1 MKRGGYVSNV
11 RRPSLQAKRIKKLPL
26 WATVAIYVAAFLL
39 LALITAAAT
48 LGIKHIMIESE
59 ANSHEPDMREGDF
72 YYNSLSWRDQQ
83 LYDLIFDSASKALER
98 TEVIPYSYDMDTFEK
113 VVRCVKGDNP
123 ELFYV
128 RFNELVINHGRYKT
142 YVTMSYRESGEALD
156 AMRAEFD
163 AAIEDSLAVVSGIDS
178 DFGRELAL
186 HDRIVSRC
194 SYANAET
201 DDIYNTAYGAL
212 VLGRA
217 YCDGYAYAM
226 KALFDEIDMTS
237 AIVYG
242 SVNDAEHVW
251 NLVCVDGSFYHLDA
265 MWDDADVSYDANMLF
280 HGYFNLDDNT
290 ILLDHSYYYD
300 DILPEA
306 DRVMDYY
313 RTQGIYAQTLEEV
326 EEIFFNELVKASATE
341 HGYIELYCEESIDNE
356 QLATH
361 YRNAVKRANETLGNE
376 LFMTAFVVHR
386 ASERTNA
393 ATVQIFYN

>member
-1 MKRGGYVSNV
+1 MSNV
-11 RRPSLQAKRIKKLPL
+11 RRPALLAKRGKKLSL
-26 WATVAIYVAAFLL
+26 WATVAIYIGVFII
-39 LALITAAAT
+39 LAVIAAAAT

-113 VVRCVKGDNP
+113 IVRCVKGDNP

-142 YVTMSYRESGEALD
+142 YVTMAYRETGKDLD
-156 AMRAEFD
+156 DMRAEFD
-163 AAIEDSLAVVSGIDS
+163 AAVEEGFLAASGLS
-178 DFGRELAL
+178 TDFARELAL
-186 HDRIVSRC
+186 HDWLIGRC

-226 KALFDEIDMTS
+226 KALFDKIDMTS

-251 NLVCVDGSFYHLDA
+251 NLVCVDEKFYHLDA
-265 MWDDADVSYDANMLF
+265 MWDDADVSYDADMLF
-280 HGYFNLDDNT
+280 HGYFNLDDNA

-300 DILPEA
+300 HLLPEA
-306 DRVMDYY
+306 DHVMDYY
-313 RTQGIYAQTLEEV
+313 RTMGIYSPTLDGI
-326 EEIFFNELVKASATE
+326 EEIFYNELIKASATE
-341 HGYIELYCEESIDNE
+341 HGYIEIFCEESIDNE
-356 QLATH
+356 KLATH
-361 YRNAVKRANETLGNE
+361 YRNAVNRANEALGYE
-376 LFMTAFVVHR
+376 RFMTAFIVHR

>member
-1 MKRGGYVSNV
+1 MKRGGFVSKI
-11 RRPSLQAKRIKKLPL
+11 RRPSLNAKKIPL
-26 WATVAIYVAAFLL
+26 WAKITLYVFLFLL
-39 LALITAAAT
+39 LALIAAAAT

-59 ANSHEPDMREGDF
+59 ANSHEPDSREGEF

-83 LYDLIFDSASKALER
+83 LYDLIRDSALEALER
-98 TEVIPYSYDMDTFEK
+98 TEVIPYSYDMDTFEN

-142 YVTMSYRESGEALD
+142 YVTMSYRESGKALD
-156 AMRAEFD
+156 DMRAEFD
-163 AAIEDSLAVVSGIDS
+163 AAVQEGLDAAYGLTT
-178 DFGRELAL
+178 DFARELAV
-186 HDRIVSRC
+186 HDWLVGRC
-194 SYANAET
+194 SYASAET

-226 KALFDEIDMTS
+226 KAIFDESNMTS
-237 AIVYG
+237 AVVYG
-242 SVNDAEHVW
+242 SVNEAEHVW
-251 NLVCVDGSFYHLDA
+251 NLVRIDGRYYHLDA
-265 MWDDADVSYDANMLF
+265 MWNDADVSYDADMRF
-280 HGYFNLDDNT
+280 HGYFNLDDNA

-300 DILPEA
+300 DLLPEA
-306 DRVMDYY
+306 DHVMDYY
-313 RTQGIYAQTLEEV
+313 RTLGIYASTLDGIEEV
-326 EEIFFNELVKASATE
+326 FYNELIKASTTE
-341 HGYIELYCEESIDNE
+341 HGYIEIFCEESIDNE

-361 YRNAVKRANETLGNE
+361 YRNAVKRANETLGAE
-376 LFMTAFVVHR
+376 RFMTAFVVHR

>member
-1 MKRGGYVSNV
+1 MSVT
-11 RRPSLQAKRIKKLPL
+11 RRPSLLAKKDKKLPL
-26 WATVAIYVAAFLL
+26 WAKIAIYVGVFVV
-39 LALITAAAT
+39 LAVIAAALT

-59 ANSHEPDMREGDF
+59 ANSRDPDQRQGDF

-83 LYDLIFDSASKALER
+83 LYDLIHDSALEALER
-98 TEVIPYSYDMDTFEK
+98 TEVIPYSYDMDTFEN

-128 RFNELVINHGRYKT
+128 KFSDLVINHGRYKT
-142 YVTMSYRESGEALD
+142 YVTMSYRESGEKLD
-156 AMRAEFD
+156 AMRSEFEAVIEEGL
-163 AAIEDSLAVVSGIDS
+163 AAAYGMNT
-178 DFGRELAL
+178 DFARELAL
-186 HDRIVSRC
+186 HDWLIGRC
-194 SYANAET
+194 SYASTET

-212 VLGRA
+212 VLGKA

-226 KALFDEIDMTS
+226 KALFDESEMTS
-237 AIVYG
+237 AVVYG
-242 SVNDAEHVW
+242 SVNEAEHVW
-251 NLVCVDGSFYHLDA
+251 NLVCIDKKYYHLDA
-265 MWDDADVSYDANMLF
+265 MWDDADVSYDADMLF

-306 DRVMDYY
+306 DDNKDYY
-313 RTQGIYAQTLEEV
+313 RTMGIYAPTLESIEEV
-326 EEIFFNELVKASATE
+326 FYNELVKAAVTE
-341 HGYIELYCEESIDNE
+341 HGYIEIFCEESIDNE

-361 YRNAVKRANETLGNE
+361 YRNAVKRANEALGE
-376 LFMTAFVVHR
+376 EKFMTAFVVHR

>member
-1 MKRGGYVSNV
+1 MSKL
-11 RRPSLQAKRIKKLPL
+11 RRSSLFAKKGKRIPL
-26 WATVAIYVAAFLL
+26 WARLTLYVFLFLL
-39 LALITAAAT
+39 LAVIAAAAT

-59 ANSHEPDMREGDF
+59 ANSHEPDSREGEF

-83 LYDLIFDSASKALER
+83 LYDLIRNSALEALER
-98 TEVIPYSYDMDTFEK
+98 TEVIPYSYDMDTFEN

-128 RFNELVINHGRYKT
+128 KFNELVINHGRYKT
-142 YVTMSYRESGEALD
+142 YVTMSYRESGKALD
-156 AMRAEFD
+156 DMRAEFD
-163 AAIEDSLAVVSGIDS
+163 AAVQEGIDS
-178 DFGRELAL
+178 AYGLTADFACELAV
-186 HDRIVSRC
+186 HDWLVGRC
-194 SYANAET
+194 SYASAET

-226 KALFDEIDMTS
+226 KAVFDEIGMTS
-237 AIVYG
+237 AVVYG

-251 NLVCVDGSFYHLDA
+251 NLVCVDGKYYHLDA
-265 MWDDADVSYDANMLF
+265 MWDDADISYDAELRF

-306 DRVMDYY
+306 DHVMDYY
-313 RTQGIYAQTLEEV
+313 RTLGIYASTLDGI
-326 EEIFFNELVKASATE
+326 EEIFYNELIKASATE
-341 HGYIELYCEESIDNE
+341 HGYIELFCEESIDNE
-356 QLATH
+356 KLATH
-361 YRNAVKRANETLGNE
+361 YRNAVKRANETLGAE
-376 LFMTAFVVHR
+376 RFMTAFVVHR